1 MCKEVSFYNVTIL
14 TFDAL
19 ISKAKLRQTLDAM
32 WIYYILCKWWSEY
45 FCILSCYSG
54 IMFSFI
60 DKMGVV
66 IEIKKTI
73 NRRIL
78 TISLIY

>member
-1 MCKEVSFYNVTIL
+1 
-14 TFDAL
+14 
-19 ISKAKLRQTLDAM
+19 
-32 WIYYILCKWWSEY
+32 
-45 FCILSCYSG
+45 
-54 IMFSFI
+54 MFSFI

-78 TISLIY
+78 TISLIYKRLLKMSLHVFSSDYRIYQEESRTTGRRRDSGKELSQNGR